1 MTTPTADDWAILA
14 RFGVTPENHMT
25 LTRVDVWNCPGLT
38 TLPDLPAA
46 ARVYAWNCRDL
57 IRIGDLPAATQ
68 VYMENCPG
76 LTALPD
82 LPVATHVEVR
92 DCPGLVRIGG
102 MPVAARVWVR
112 NCPGLIELP
121 DLPVAARVEVWK
133 CPRIPAL
140 HHDPRGYALI
150 RIGDR
155 YFAGCRNFTAAEA
168 IAHWGAPEYPDP
180 QRGAAYVAA
189 VKAEEERRKGDQT

>member
-1 MTTPTADDWAILA
+1 MTAPTAEDWAILA
-14 RFGVTPENHMT
+14 RFGITPENYKT

-46 ARVYAWNCRDL
+46 ARVYAWNCRDI

-82 LPVATHVEVR
+82 LPAATHVDVYN
-92 DCPGLVRIGG
+92 CPSLIRIGDL
-102 MPVAARVWVR
+102 PAAARVYVR
-112 NCPGLIELP
+112 NCPGLIRIG
-121 DLPVAARVEVWK
+121 DLPVATSVDVWN
-133 CPRIPAL
+133 CPGLTAL

-155 YFAGCRNFTAAEA
+155 YFAGCRNFTPAEA
-168 IAHWGAPEYPDP
+168 IAHWGAPDYPDP
-180 QRGAAYVAA
+180 QRGAAYVKA
-189 VKAEEERRKGDQT
+189 VKAEEARRKGGQT